1 MSTPCINGGWPP
13 VLYHLYEFAHAAMN
27 PARVAAGSA
36 RSFFRNP
43 FNPLAHTSVGRG
55 TAAAAELVE
64 RTTRRYRKPEF
75 GIDATRVAGRS
86 VEVREAVVWEKP
98 FCRLIHF
105 SRALPAEET
114 AQSPRILIV
123 APLSGHYATLLR
135 GTVEAM
141 LPSHDVYITDWVDA
155 RTVPLA
161 SGHFD
166 LNDYVDY
173 IVEMI
178 RLFRGDI
185 HVMAVCQPS
194 VPVLMAVS
202 YLEAAGAPHVPRSM
216 ILLGGPIDTRISPT
230 AVNQFALDK
239 SIEWFRQNVIATVP
253 WPNAGHG
260 RRVYPGFLQLT
271 GFLSMNIDRH
281 VDAHRDLFF
290 NLVQGDGDSAEKHR
304 EFYDEYL
311 AVMDLTAE
319 FYLQTVDKIFIEHA
333 LARGQ
338 MFYRDHRIDPGAIR
352 RVALMTI
359 EGEKDDI
366 TGLGQC
372 AAAHDLCR
380 NLPGSMK
387 SHYLQPK
394 VGHYGIFNGSR
405 FRANIVPAITAFTR
419 RFDLRGQGAFHR
431 LLMALRGVPRI
442 EVVPGPIDTTEQT
455 VAISQHMSRKRHSDC
470 LVLCHDS
477 NGKRLDSSPR
487 AQSAS
492 TLT

>member
-75 GIDATRVAGRS
+75 GIATTRVAGRS
-86 VEVREAVVWEKP
+86 VAVREAVVWEKP
-98 FCRLIHF
+98 FCRLIQF

-141 LPSHDVYITDWVDA
+141 LSSHDVYITDWADA
-155 RTVPLA
+155 RTVLLA
-161 SGHFD
+161 CGHFD
-166 LNDYVDY
+166 LNAYVDY

-178 RLFRGDI
+178 GLFKGDV

-202 YLEAAGAPHVPRSM
+202 YLEAVQAPHVPRSM

-239 SIEWFRQNVIATVP
+239 GIEWFRQNVIATVP

-271 GFLSMNIDRH
+271 GFLSMNMDRH
-281 VDAHRDLFF
+281 VDAHRELFF
-290 NLVQGDGDSAEKHR
+290 NLVIGDGDSAEKHR

-319 FYLQTVDKIFIEHA
+319 FYLQTVETIFIEHA
-333 LARGQ
+333 LAKGE
-338 MFYRDHRIDPGAIR
+338 MHYRDHPIDPAAVR

-387 SHYLQPK
+387 THCLQPN

-405 FRANIVPAITAFTR
+405 FRADIVPAITAFTR
-419 RFDLRGQGAFHR
+419 RFDLRGQGALHR
-431 LLMALRGVPRI
+431 LLMTLRGVPRI
-442 EVVPGPIDTTEQT
+442 DVVPDPISMQEMS
-455 VAISQHMSRKRHSDC
+455 VAIKPQSSRKRPSER
-470 LVLCHDS
+470 LVSRHDS
-477 NGKRLDSSPR
+477 NGKRLDSPPP
-487 AQSAS
+487 A
-492 TLT
+492 

>member
-1 MSTPCINGGWPP
+1 
-13 VLYHLYEFAHAAMN
+13 MN
-27 PARVAAGSA
+27 PARLAVGST

-43 FNPLAHTSVGRG
+43 FNPVAHTSMGRG

-75 GIDATRVAGRS
+75 GIRATSVAGRA
-86 VEVREAVVWEKP
+86 VEVRESVVWERP
-98 FCRLIHF
+98 FCRLIRF
-105 SRALPAEET
+105 ARSLPAEAA
-114 AQSPRILIV
+114 AQSPRRLIV

-141 LPSHDVYITDWVDA
+141 LPSHDVYITDWADA

-161 SGHFD
+161 CGPFD

-178 RLFRGDI
+178 RLFKGDI

-202 YLEAAGAPHVPRSM
+202 HLEASGAPYAPRTM
-216 ILLGGPIDTRISPT
+216 ILLGGPIDTRINPT
-230 AVNQFALDK
+230 AVNRLAADK
-239 SIEWFRQNVIATVP
+239 GIERFRRSVITTVP

-281 VDAHRDLFF
+281 VDAHRTLFF

-319 FYLQTVDKIFIEHA
+319 FYLQTVEKIFIEHA
-333 LARGQ
+333 LAKGE
-338 MFYRDHRIDPGAIR
+338 MLYRDQPINPGAVR

-372 AAAHDLCR
+372 AAAHDLCH
-380 NLPGSMK
+380 NLPRGMK
-387 SHYLQPK
+387 THYLQPK

-405 FRANIVPAITAFTR
+405 FRINIVPAIAAFTR
-419 RFDLRGQGAFHR
+419 RFDPRGRGALHR
-431 LLMALRGVPRI
+431 VLMTLRGVRQI
-442 EVVPGPIDTTEQT
+442 EVAPDASSTGENA
-455 VAISQHMSRKRHSDC
+455 VAISTQSSAFEHSNRAVPRHE
-470 LVLCHDS
+470 S
-477 NGKRLDSSPR
+477 NGNGLDLTSPALR
-487 AQSAS
+487 AGN
-492 TLT
+492 